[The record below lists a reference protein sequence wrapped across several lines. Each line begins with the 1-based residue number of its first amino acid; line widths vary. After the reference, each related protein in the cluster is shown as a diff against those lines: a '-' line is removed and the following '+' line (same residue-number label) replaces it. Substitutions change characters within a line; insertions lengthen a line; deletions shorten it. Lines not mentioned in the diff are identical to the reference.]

1 MIKHAISLFTTSYS
15 AFLAYQENP
24 NWHWF
29 LIVGFL
35 MFITTAGMESESGA
49 KK

>member
-1 MIKHAISLFTTSYS
+1 MIKYAISLITTSCS
-15 AFLAYQENP
+15 AILAYQENP

-35 MFITTAGMESESGA
+35 MFITAVGGEKES
-49 KK
+49 